1 MAIRTALLTSKNINL
16 DTDFSKYIETV
27 SEPGVIEGL
36 AVTASSVATGIAWV
50 LCERTNGETIYSLV
64 QNFNAVSISGDGYV
78 IISIPQNIVDNW
90 GGNEDGTG
98 IASIEVVS
106 ELPAKNYLLLA
117 TITGGVVTDNRN
129 MIKKVWEL
137 STEIDSIFA
146 QLEDL
151 DQRVDKLEAADA
163 IDHLEERALVWENY
177 ALTDTLFKQLTPK
190 LTDSTVEANIG
201 DVAANTEVHIQRLGS
216 GTASNELKLKLKSAG
231 SPTTW
236 LTVEVRKWV
245 KVDVSDAEAYWY
257 GNQVIATGTI
267 AYGDISNDWS
277 EITVTLDNEFG
288 GTEWEL
294 LDIVLYQTGSIV
306 NASNYYIMACDSTQW
321 SEWFSYVCVNGTT
334 RTRQK
339 LMPYCVSSGFAQA
352 MLSKV
357 DNSIISG
364 TEWDIDIVNTTEI
377 KDVYISNKQASTT
390 LRTNN
395 TWESV
400 VVNVSVSATNLAWR
414 MQNLQINWTQVAT
427 ATDSW
432 TNISWSRNWITIANW
447 ESVVALVNCSVTS
460 GSNAVKFNLRKV
472 TQPAHTI
479 TISKEIITRKS
490 LPRELKTI
498 WNKATSTLYGYHTD
512 NTRYI
517 GE

>member
-1 MAIRTALLTSKNINL
+1 
-16 DTDFSKYIETV
+16 
-27 SEPGVIEGL
+27 
-36 AVTASSVATGIAWV
+36 
-50 LCERTNGETIYSLV
+50 
-64 QNFNAVSISGDGYV
+64 
-78 IISIPQNIVDNW
+78 
-90 GGNEDGTG
+90 
-98 IASIEVVS
+98 
-106 ELPAKNYLLLA
+106 
-117 TITGGVVTDNRN
+117 
-129 MIKKVWEL
+129 
-137 STEIDSIFA
+137 
-146 QLEDL
+146 
-151 DQRVDKLEAADA
+151 
-163 IDHLEERALVWENY
+163 
-177 ALTDTLFKQLTPK
+177 
-190 LTDSTVEANIG
+190 
-201 DVAANTEVHIQRLGS
+201 
-216 GTASNELKLKLKSAG
+216 
-231 SPTTW
+231 
-236 LTVEVRKWV
+236 
-245 KVDVSDAEAYWY
+245 
-257 GNQVIATGTI
+257 
-267 AYGDISNDWS
+267 
-277 EITVTLDNEFG
+277 
-288 GTEWEL
+288 
-294 LDIVLYQTGSIV
+294 
-306 NASNYYIMACDSTQW
+306 
-321 SEWFSYVCVNGTT
+321 
-334 RTRQK
+334 
-339 LMPYCVSSGFAQA
+339 